1 MPLDFGIAIG
11 TIKIHLEGNSMF
23 DMTTAAIASLA
34 GVIIVVGI
42 SMYNEDLNVGI
53 VAIAFAVAIGSIFA
67 DLSAVKIMQAWP
79 LDLFMILTGVC
90 FLFGIATTNGTMEK
104 FTSNAIRLAG
114 GNTALIP
121 LILFVL
127 ITAITTIGPGNIA
140 TVTLMA
146 PVAMAIANRIGMSAF
161 LMTLLVVGA
170 ANGAAFSPIA
180 PSGIISSFFLTK
192 MAPQLDIMGQHLGN
206 LDSLAWK
213 IHLNSEMAQL
223 AGNIGG
229 FFLLG
234 GWAWVRTQSNST
246 LSIDAI
252 APKPEPF
259 NRHQWMTIGCIGLL
273 VLLVILPSL
282 ALTKE
287 LFSPMFLRAIGN
299 GKTANVGAIAFLLS
313 TVLLVA
319 NAGDSKAAVK
329 SIPWSVIIMVGGMGI
344 LIDVMDKAGGLNA
357 LVSIISS
364 ISNPVSVN
372 GILALVTGIISA
384 YSSSSGVVMPMF
396 LPLVPGLIEQLGGGN
411 AISMISSINVGSH
424 MVDTSPLSLFGAIC
438 IACAAESEDKGKLFR
453 QLLIWGFSMSVV
465 GAVICYLFFGVLGL

>member
-1 MPLDFGIAIG
+1 
-11 TIKIHLEGNSMF
+11 MF
-23 DMTTAAIASLA
+23 DMSAAALASLI

-53 VAIAFAVAIGSIFA
+53 VAIAFAVGIGAIFA
-67 DLSAVKIMQAWP
+67 GIPAVKVMQAWP

-104 FTSNAIRLAG
+104 LTSNAVRLAG

-121 LILFVL
+121 LILFLL
-127 ITAITTIGPGNIA
+127 ITIITTIGPGNIA

-146 PVAMAIANRIGMSAF
+146 PVAMAIAHRIGMKAF

-180 PSGIISSFFLTK
+180 PTGIISMSFVTK
-192 MAPQLDIMGQHLGN
+192 MAPQLETLGQSVGSV
-206 LDSLAWK
+206 DALAWK
-213 IHLNSEMAQL
+213 IHFNSELAQI
-223 AGNIGG
+223 AGNVGG

-234 GWAWVRTQSNST
+234 GWAWVRRQRSAT
-246 LSIDAI
+246 LSIDEI
-252 APKPEPF
+252 APKPEPL
-259 NRHQWMTIGCIGLL
+259 NKHQWMTIGCIALL
-273 VLLVILPSL
+273 VLLVILPSV
-282 ALTKE
+282 AITKG
-287 LFSPMFLRAIGN
+287 LFTPTLMKLIGN
-299 GKTANVGAIAFLLS
+299 GKSVNVGAIAFLLS
-313 TVLLVA
+313 TLLLIF

-357 LVSIISS
+357 LVGMIAK
-364 ISNPVSVN
+364 ISNPVSIN
-372 GILALVTGIISA
+372 GILALITGVISA

-396 LPLVPGLIEQLGGGN
+396 LPLVPGLIEQVGGN
-411 AISMISSINVGSH
+411 AVSMISSINVGSH
-424 MVDTSPLSLFGAIC
+424 MVDTSPLSLFGAVC
-438 IACAAESEDKGKLFR
+438 IACAAETEDKGKLFR

-465 GAVICYLFFGVLGL
+465 GSILCYVFFGLLGL